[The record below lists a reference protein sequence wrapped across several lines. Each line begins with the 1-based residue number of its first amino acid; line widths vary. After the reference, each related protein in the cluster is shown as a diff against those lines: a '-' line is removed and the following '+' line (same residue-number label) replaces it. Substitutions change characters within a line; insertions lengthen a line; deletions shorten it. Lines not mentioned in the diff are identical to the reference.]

1 MLLAALFS
9 KLLAWNKVN
18 PAGPTAKKYTAMKLF
33 RGMIE
38 DIDGLPKA
46 GPGGRLLGVR
56 PGNCPSPDVTAMNPH
71 DLILPGQGGMSVAPD
86 DPTNLP
92 RHRKPRS
99 LGGISSDPVWYIE
112 QDQLGPDLRFRQD
125 RSVHGVVE
133 PARPM
138 TLQEFQDALAWT
150 RNCWQVHCR

>member
-1 MLLAALFS
+1 MTLAVLAI

-18 PAGPTAKKYTAMKLF
+18 PTGPTGKKYATMKLF
-33 RGMIE
+33 PGMIE
-38 DIDGLPKA
+38 DIDGLPKI

-56 PGNCPSPDVTAMNPH
+56 PGNFPSPDVTAINPP
-71 DLILPGQGGMSVAPD
+71 DLASPGKGGMSVAPD

-92 RHRKPRS
+92 RHRKPMS

-112 QDQLGPDLRFRQD
+112 QDQLGSDLRFRQD
-125 RSVHGVVE
+125 SSVHGVLE

-138 TLQEFQDALAWT
+138 TLQELQDALAGT
-150 RNCWQVHCR
+150 RNRWQVHCR